1 MNTIGFFFVQLAITT
16 LVASLIT
23 IYLRPYLYKILV
35 DLCTTEDRAQFWT
48 KFSNILLI
56 GMPVVFALK
65 FTPLATESTEMF
77 FEIMSKLGS
86 NIFGFLFALVC
97 IGVIV
102 SFFALVAPKNKLTET
117 K

>member
-1 MNTIGFFFVQLAITT
+1 MNSISFFFIQLAVTI

-23 IYLRPYLYKILV
+23 IYLRPYLQKLLV

-56 GMPVVFALK
+56 GTPIIFALK
-65 FTPLATESTEMF
+65 FKPEATETTDLF

-86 NIFGFLFALVC
+86 NIFGLLFALICVG
-97 IGVIV
+97 IVV
-102 SFFALVAPKNKLTET
+102 SFFALVAPKNGKLET